1 MQYRNLSLALGLA
14 IFLHAEAQVAA
25 PPPGTH
31 IDEPGQQEKNDP
43 LAQIENAIEAK
54 NYGAASN
61 QLGIYL
67 SAHPGDAR
75 ALFDRGYIEDA
86 QGQPQ
91 SAENYYRKA
100 IAADPRQFES
110 HLALGLILA
119 NRNDP
124 AAREQLQAATE
135 SEPNPPNPAAK
146 AQAYRSL
153 ARLLQHSDPEAASAA
168 LISALKLTPETP
180 DDTLLT
186 AEIAEASGQNDVA
199 EQAYRRILATQP
211 DSSSATAGL
220 AHLLIAQKKYSD
232 AEPLVQTALKRDP
245 DNPALNTQLAA
256 ILAAENKQA
265 DALSVLE
272 KLHQLQPA
280 DASIGTMLADAYV
293 QQGDLDKAS
302 TLYDQL
308 AKNSPSDPDLLS
320 ARGQLLVRQQR
331 YPEAIATFQ
340 QVTKIKP
347 DDADAWSGIAFSA
360 SETHQYQLQLDA
372 LTMRSKFAQD
382 TAITYFLWATAYD
395 NLHQTKVAADYY
407 HKFLTAAQGKF
418 PDQEWQ
424 AKHRLVALGK

>member
-1 MQYRNLSLALGLA
+1 MQYRISLLTLALSVCLQAG
-14 IFLHAEAQVAA
+14 AQVAP

-31 IDEPGQQEKNDP
+31 IDEPEQQEKNDP

-54 NYGAASN
+54 NYSAASN

-67 SAHPGDAR
+67 SAHPDDAR
-75 ALFDRGYIEDA
+75 ALFDRGYVEDA

-100 IAADPRQFES
+100 VAADPKQFES

-119 NRNDP
+119 GRNDP
-124 AAREQLQAATE
+124 AAREQLEAATQ
-135 SEPNPPNPAAK
+135 SEPNPPNPATK
-146 AQAYRSL
+146 AQAYRAL
-153 ARLLQHSDPEAASAA
+153 ARLLQHSDPETASAA
-168 LISALKLTPETP
+168 LIEALKLTPETT
-180 DDTLLT
+180 DDTLLA
-186 AEIAEASGQNDVA
+186 AEIAEASGQSDVA
-199 EQAYRRILATQP
+199 EQAYRRVLAKQP
-211 DSSSATAGL
+211 ESSEATAGF

-232 AEPLVQTALKRDP
+232 AEPLVHTALKRDP

-256 ILAAENKQA
+256 ILAAENKQSE
-265 DALSVLE
+265 ALVILE
-272 KLHQLQPA
+272 KLHQLQPGDVA
-280 DASIGTMLADAYV
+280 IGTMLADAYA
-293 QQGDLDKAS
+293 QQGDLDKAAA
-302 TLYDQL
+302 LYDQL
-308 AKNSPSDPDLLS
+308 AKTTPGNADLLS

-331 YPEAIATFQ
+331 YPEAIAAFQ

-347 DDADAWSGIAFSA
+347 DDTDAWSGIAFSA

-395 NLHQTKVAADYY
+395 NLHATKAAADYY